1 MPFFCPSS
9 MSKRLALRV
18 IFSKLRM
25 INTPM
30 SEFS

>member
-25 INTPM
+25 VKSPK
-30 SEFS
+30 

>member
-9 MSKRLALRV
+9 MSKRLALRA

-25 INTPM
+25 VKSPKV
-30 SEFS
+30 S